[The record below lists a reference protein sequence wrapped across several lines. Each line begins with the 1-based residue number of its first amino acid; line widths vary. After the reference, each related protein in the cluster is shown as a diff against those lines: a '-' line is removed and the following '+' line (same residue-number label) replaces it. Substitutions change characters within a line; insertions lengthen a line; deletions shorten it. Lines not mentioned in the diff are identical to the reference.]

1 MNQVNGHFLT
11 RYPRQSLSSLLDGP
25 GSARQGTGAAQ
36 AVLAWLSRRST
47 LMTLL
52 FALSTILAGCNG
64 ITGPEVASQ
73 VKPMNGFGGQDLAA
87 RSSTN
92 GNDTF
97 GASPLPAAPGPII
110 SRGGIAGAAQANAS
124 DFAEN
129 GASAVTGNVTLT
141 PVESAGDYQLN
152 FENAEATAVIKTV
165 LGDVL
170 QVNYV
175 IDPRVNGQIS
185 LTSSRPVPRK
195 SLIRLLESALSGIN
209 AVILKQNGL
218 YRVVPAGDATTIQNV
233 HYHEAGEGFGVT
245 VIGMKNVPVALAGR
259 VLEGLGSR
267 GGSVRMEADSN
278 LLIFQGTAS
287 ERQAALDA
295 ASMVDVDWLKTR
307 SVAILP
313 LTNSAPDTVIA
324 EVHRILGTG
333 EGGLSKDIVQMQPIN
348 RLNAVLAVS
357 RNHAA
362 IDKVTRWVSKLDKA
376 DYAALGV
383 NVYKLQYANAK
394 NVAAMLNQIYGG
406 SGGQTGQDQDKNVLQ
421 PGDSSSSSMQAGF
434 SKSGSGS
441 SQEPSSQSSNQSG
454 SGRVTAGSLFANAGL
469 RSSSANSNP
478 YGSLSPATAAQT
490 SGTRT
495 DNTSSQAPDD
505 RQSKVIRI
513 TPDISTNSLLIHANR
528 LDYRLIERTI
538 HAMDR
543 PPVQVE
549 IEVTVAEVTLTDA
562 LNYGVQAYLN
572 SSAGSLQMLGSA
584 GISNASIPLVTP
596 HPAVNLMI
604 GQIANPRVVINA
616 LSNITDVKVL
626 STPSLVVLDRQPAVL
641 QVGNQVPILSQQA
654 TSTQTANPAI
664 VNSVNYKDTGIIL
677 NVLPRVNANGVV
689 ALDIEQQISA
699 VTNPDPTNLTP
710 TISQRR
716 VRSTIAI
723 PNGQTVLLAGLIQE
737 TTNGTRSGL
746 PIISKIRFLNDLV
759 TNHNSSDSRTE
770 LIMFI
775 KPQILRNG
783 FDSQQVSEEF
793 RERLQ
798 MMRSHP

>member
-1 MNQVNGHFLT
+1 
-11 RYPRQSLSSLLDGP
+11 
-25 GSARQGTGAAQ
+25 
-36 AVLAWLSRRST
+36 
-47 LMTLL
+47 MTLL

>member
-1 MNQVNGHFLT
+1 ML
-11 RYPRQSLSSLLDGP
+11 
-25 GSARQGTGAAQ
+25 AA
-36 AVLAWLSRRST
+36 
-47 LMTLL
+47 
-52 FALSTILAGCNG
+52 CNG
-64 ITGPEVASQ
+64 LTESEVKASFD
-73 VKPMNGFGGQDLAA
+73 KANGFGGQDLAA

-152 FENAEATAVIKTV
+152 FENADATAVIKTV

-195 SLIRLLESALSGIN
+195 SLVGLLESALSGIN

-278 LLIFQGTAS
+278 LLIVQGTAS

-362 IDKVTRWVSKLDKA
+362 IDKVTRWVAKLDKA

-406 SGGQTGQDQDKNVLQ
+406 SGGQTGQDQDKDVLQ
-421 PGDSSSSSMQAGF
+421 PGETSTTGAQAGGF
-434 SKSGSGS
+434 GTGTGRTGGGFG
-441 SQEPSSQSSNQSG
+441 QSSG
-454 SGRVTAGSLFANAGL
+454 V
-469 RSSSANSNP
+469 SSANPSSSGQSSFGSTQLASASSNSSFGTSP
-478 YGSLSPATAAQT
+478 FGSLKTGAAGQGGSST
-490 SGTRT
+490 GQDDSGGLGGGGAGKGK
-495 DNTSSQAPDD
+495 N
-505 RQSKVIRI
+505 IRI

-528 LDYRLIERTI
+528 LDYRLIEHTI

-664 VNSVNYKDTGIIL
+664 VNSVDYKDTGIIL